1 MSTEQQQAIDL
12 EETLRVARRADQDG
26 DIEKL
31 EECLKAYY
39 SARADGA
46 EEPRNGD
53 VRADTLCDTLYL
65 GET

>member
-1 MSTEQQQAIDL
+1 MSVTDL
-12 EETLRVARRADQDG
+12 EETLCAAFRADQEG
-26 DIEKL
+26 DLDKL